1 MKGGKPMKINVTM
14 NDELY
19 KRMVDYADK
28 NYLNKSQLISIA
40 LTDYLN
46 AKQAITAM
54 SEIALATRQIA
65 NSNEI
70 DEDTKKE
77 LEKLELIC
85 SMMNVK

>member
-1 MKGGKPMKINVTM
+1 MKINVTM

-19 KRMVDYADK
+19 ERLVDYADK

-54 SEIALATRQIA
+54 NEIALATRQIA

-85 SMMNVK
+85 SMMNIKK